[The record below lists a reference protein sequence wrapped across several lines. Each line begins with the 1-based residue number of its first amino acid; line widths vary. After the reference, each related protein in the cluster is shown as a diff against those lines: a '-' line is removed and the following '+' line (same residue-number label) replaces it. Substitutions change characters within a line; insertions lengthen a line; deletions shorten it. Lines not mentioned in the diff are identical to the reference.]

1 MHVLNSIASLLLSKR
16 NAPILEKRFLNWTQ
30 IKKIAI
36 VAFDNQLSHLVDFIN
51 TCQTNNIQVSVFVI
65 YNGKPELAPKPQF
78 NHLIIT
84 KEQFSIFQL
93 PKDSV
98 LQSVQ
103 STFDVL
109 INLGTQE
116 QIQALSISKL
126 LPSHCRIANFENHI
140 FDLSIQSEKMMNP
153 TDFLQQVIVYLN
165 MIKTTK

>member
-1 MHVLNSIASLLLSKR
+1 MILSKR
-16 NAPILEKRFLNWTQ
+16 NAPILEKRFLNWTR

-36 VAFDNQLSHLVDFIN
+36 VTFDNQLSYLVDFIN
-51 TCQTNNIQVSVFVI
+51 SCENNHIQVNVFVI
-65 YNGKPELAPKPQF
+65 YNGKPEFAPKPQF
-78 NHLIIT
+78 NHIIIT
-84 KEQFSIFQL
+84 KDQYSIFQL

-109 INLGTQE
+109 INLGTQD
-116 QIQALSISKL
+116 QIQALSLSKL
-126 LPSHCRIANFENHI
+126 LPCHCRIANFENQI
-140 FDLSIQSEKMMNP
+140 FDISIQSEKMMTP